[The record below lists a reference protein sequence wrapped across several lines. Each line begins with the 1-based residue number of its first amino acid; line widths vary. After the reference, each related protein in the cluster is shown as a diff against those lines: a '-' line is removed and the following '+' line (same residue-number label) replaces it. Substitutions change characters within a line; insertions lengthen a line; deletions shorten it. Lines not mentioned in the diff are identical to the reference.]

1 MVTFETVMEIKI
13 LHKQGMSSRAIAREL
28 GISRNTVKRYL
39 QAKSEPPKY
48 TPRPAVASILDEYR
62 DYIRQRI
69 ADAHPYKIPAT
80 VIAREIRDQGYRG
93 GMTILRAFIRSLSV
107 PQEQEPAVRFE
118 TEPGRQMQVDWG
130 TMRNGRSPLH
140 VFVAVLGYS
149 RMLYIEFTD
158 NMRYDTLET
167 CHRNAFRFFGGVP
180 REVLYDNMKTV
191 VLQRDAYQTGQHR
204 FHPSLWQFGKEM
216 GFSPRLCRP
225 FRAQTKGKVERMVQY
240 TRNSFY
246 IPLMTRLRPMGI
258 TVDVETANRHG
269 LRWLHD
275 VANQRKHETIQAR
288 PCDRWLEEQQSML
301 ALPPE
306 KKEYDVHLDENL
318 VNFDNPPCII
328 HSPSTTHSAEEWRD
342 DGTATSTTDGARRAV
357 ATGKPYKRSACAVQ
371 QAVDQEWSY
380 MDFLEHLLHEEKLA
394 RHQRKQAMYTR
405 MAAFPAVKTFE
416 EYDFTFATGAP
427 QKQLQ
432 SLRSLSF
439 IERNEN
445 IVLLGPSGV
454 GKTHLAIAM
463 GYEAVRAGIKVRFT
477 TAADLLLQLSTA
489 QRQGRYKTTLQ
500 RGVMAPRLLIID
512 EIGYLP
518 FSQEEAKLFF
528 QVIAKRY
535 EKSAMILTSNLPF
548 GQWDQTFAGDA
559 ALTSAM
565 LDRIL
570 HHSHVV
576 QIKGESYRLRQK
588 RKAGVI
594 AEANPE

>member
-1 MVTFETVMEIKI
+1 MELQHQRLMVLAGQLQLES
-13 LHKQGMSSRAIAREL
+13 L
-28 GISRNTVKRYL
+28 IS
-39 QAKSEPPKY
+39 AA
-48 TPRPAVASILDEYR
+48 PA
-62 DYIRQRI
+62 
-69 ADAHPYKIPAT
+69 
-80 VIAREIRDQGYRG
+80 
-93 GMTILRAFIRSLSV
+93 LS
-107 PQEQEPAVRFE
+107 
-118 TEPGRQMQVDWG
+118 
-130 TMRNGRSPLH
+130 
-140 VFVAVLGYS
+140 
-149 RMLYIEFTD
+149 
-158 NMRYDTLET
+158 
-167 CHRNAFRFFGGVP
+167 
-180 REVLYDNMKTV
+180 
-191 VLQRDAYQTGQHR
+191 
-204 FHPSLWQFGKEM
+204 
-216 GFSPRLCRP
+216 
-225 FRAQTKGKVERMVQY
+225 
-240 TRNSFY
+240 
-246 IPLMTRLRPMGI
+246 
-258 TVDVETANRHG
+258 
-269 LRWLHD
+269 
-275 VANQRKHETIQAR
+275 
-288 PCDRWLEEQQSML
+288 
-301 ALPPE
+301 
-306 KKEYDVHLDENL
+306 
-318 VNFDNPPCII
+318 
-328 HSPSTTHSAEEWRD
+328 
-342 DGTATSTTDGARRAV
+342 
-357 ATGKPYKRSACAVQ
+357 Q

-518 FSQEEAKLFF
+518 F
-528 QVIAKRY
+528 
-535 EKSAMILTSNLPF
+535 

-559 ALTSAM
+559 ALISAM

>member
-1 MVTFETVMEIKI
+1 MME
-13 LHKQGMSSRAIAREL
+13 LQHQRLMALAGQLQLESL
-28 GISRNTVKRYL
+28 IS
-39 QAKSEPPKY
+39 AA
-48 TPRPAVASILDEYR
+48 PA
-62 DYIRQRI
+62 
-69 ADAHPYKIPAT
+69 
-80 VIAREIRDQGYRG
+80 
-93 GMTILRAFIRSLSV
+93 LS
-107 PQEQEPAVRFE
+107 
-118 TEPGRQMQVDWG
+118 
-130 TMRNGRSPLH
+130 
-140 VFVAVLGYS
+140 
-149 RMLYIEFTD
+149 
-158 NMRYDTLET
+158 
-167 CHRNAFRFFGGVP
+167 
-180 REVLYDNMKTV
+180 
-191 VLQRDAYQTGQHR
+191 
-204 FHPSLWQFGKEM
+204 
-216 GFSPRLCRP
+216 
-225 FRAQTKGKVERMVQY
+225 
-240 TRNSFY
+240 
-246 IPLMTRLRPMGI
+246 
-258 TVDVETANRHG
+258 
-269 LRWLHD
+269 
-275 VANQRKHETIQAR
+275 
-288 PCDRWLEEQQSML
+288 
-301 ALPPE
+301 
-306 KKEYDVHLDENL
+306 
-318 VNFDNPPCII
+318 
-328 HSPSTTHSAEEWRD
+328 
-342 DGTATSTTDGARRAV
+342 
-357 ATGKPYKRSACAVQ
+357 Q

-477 TAADLLLQLSTA
+477 TAADPLLQLSTA

-512 EIGYLP
+512 EIGY
-518 FSQEEAKLFF
+518 
-528 QVIAKRY
+528 
-535 EKSAMILTSNLPF
+535 LPF

>member
-1 MVTFETVMEIKI
+1 MME
-13 LHKQGMSSRAIAREL
+13 LQHQRLMALAGQLQLESL
-28 GISRNTVKRYL
+28 IS
-39 QAKSEPPKY
+39 AA
-48 TPRPAVASILDEYR
+48 PA
-62 DYIRQRI
+62 
-69 ADAHPYKIPAT
+69 
-80 VIAREIRDQGYRG
+80 
-93 GMTILRAFIRSLSV
+93 LS
-107 PQEQEPAVRFE
+107 
-118 TEPGRQMQVDWG
+118 
-130 TMRNGRSPLH
+130 
-140 VFVAVLGYS
+140 
-149 RMLYIEFTD
+149 
-158 NMRYDTLET
+158 
-167 CHRNAFRFFGGVP
+167 
-180 REVLYDNMKTV
+180 
-191 VLQRDAYQTGQHR
+191 
-204 FHPSLWQFGKEM
+204 
-216 GFSPRLCRP
+216 
-225 FRAQTKGKVERMVQY
+225 
-240 TRNSFY
+240 
-246 IPLMTRLRPMGI
+246 
-258 TVDVETANRHG
+258 
-269 LRWLHD
+269 
-275 VANQRKHETIQAR
+275 
-288 PCDRWLEEQQSML
+288 
-301 ALPPE
+301 
-306 KKEYDVHLDENL
+306 
-318 VNFDNPPCII
+318 
-328 HSPSTTHSAEEWRD
+328 
-342 DGTATSTTDGARRAV
+342 
-357 ATGKPYKRSACAVQ
+357 Q

-512 EIGYLP
+512 EIGY
-518 FSQEEAKLFF
+518 Q
-528 QVIAKRY
+528 
-535 EKSAMILTSNLPF
+535 PF

-559 ALTSAM
+559 ALTSEM

-570 HHSHVV
+570 HHSHIV

>member
-1 MVTFETVMEIKI
+1 LQLES
-13 LHKQGMSSRAIAREL
+13 L
-28 GISRNTVKRYL
+28 IS
-39 QAKSEPPKY
+39 AA
-48 TPRPAVASILDEYR
+48 PA
-62 DYIRQRI
+62 
-69 ADAHPYKIPAT
+69 
-80 VIAREIRDQGYRG
+80 
-93 GMTILRAFIRSLSV
+93 LS
-107 PQEQEPAVRFE
+107 
-118 TEPGRQMQVDWG
+118 
-130 TMRNGRSPLH
+130 
-140 VFVAVLGYS
+140 
-149 RMLYIEFTD
+149 
-158 NMRYDTLET
+158 
-167 CHRNAFRFFGGVP
+167 
-180 REVLYDNMKTV
+180 
-191 VLQRDAYQTGQHR
+191 
-204 FHPSLWQFGKEM
+204 
-216 GFSPRLCRP
+216 
-225 FRAQTKGKVERMVQY
+225 
-240 TRNSFY
+240 
-246 IPLMTRLRPMGI
+246 
-258 TVDVETANRHG
+258 
-269 LRWLHD
+269 
-275 VANQRKHETIQAR
+275 
-288 PCDRWLEEQQSML
+288 
-301 ALPPE
+301 
-306 KKEYDVHLDENL
+306 
-318 VNFDNPPCII
+318 
-328 HSPSTTHSAEEWRD
+328 
-342 DGTATSTTDGARRAV
+342 
-357 ATGKPYKRSACAVQ
+357 Q

-477 TAADLLLQLSTA
+477 TAADLLLQLSTV

-512 EIGYLP
+512 EIGY
-518 FSQEEAKLFF
+518 
-528 QVIAKRY
+528 
-535 EKSAMILTSNLPF
+535 LPF

>member
-13 LHKQGMSSRAIAREL
+13 LHKQGMSSRAIAREV

-48 TPRPAVASILDEYR
+48 TPRPAVASLLDEYR

-118 TEPGRQMQVDWG
+118 TEPGRQMQVD
-130 TMRNGRSPLH
+130 
-140 VFVAVLGYS
+140 
-149 RMLYIEFTD
+149 
-158 NMRYDTLET
+158 
-167 CHRNAFRFFGGVP
+167 
-180 REVLYDNMKTV
+180 
-191 VLQRDAYQTGQHR
+191 
-204 FHPSLWQFGKEM
+204 
-216 GFSPRLCRP
+216 
-225 FRAQTKGKVERMVQY
+225 
-240 TRNSFY
+240 
-246 IPLMTRLRPMGI
+246 
-258 TVDVETANRHG
+258 
-269 LRWLHD
+269 
-275 VANQRKHETIQAR
+275 
-288 PCDRWLEEQQSML
+288 
-301 ALPPE
+301 
-306 KKEYDVHLDENL
+306 
-318 VNFDNPPCII
+318 
-328 HSPSTTHSAEEWRD
+328 
-342 DGTATSTTDGARRAV
+342 
-357 ATGKPYKRSACAVQ
+357 
-371 QAVDQEWSY
+371 
-380 MDFLEHLLHEEKLA
+380 
-394 RHQRKQAMYTR
+394 
-405 MAAFPAVKTFE
+405 
-416 EYDFTFATGAP
+416 
-427 QKQLQ
+427 
-432 SLRSLSF
+432 
-439 IERNEN
+439 
-445 IVLLGPSGV
+445 
-454 GKTHLAIAM
+454 
-463 GYEAVRAGIKVRFT
+463 
-477 TAADLLLQLSTA
+477 
-489 QRQGRYKTTLQ
+489 
-500 RGVMAPRLLIID
+500 IID